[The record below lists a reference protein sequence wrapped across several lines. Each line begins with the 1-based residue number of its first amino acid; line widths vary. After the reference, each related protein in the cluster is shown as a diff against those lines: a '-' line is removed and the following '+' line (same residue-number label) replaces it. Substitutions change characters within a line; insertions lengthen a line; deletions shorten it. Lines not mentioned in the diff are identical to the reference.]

1 MWPWIPWGWVFFGSY
16 HSRSRLNLVWCGLE
30 MPFISLSRRK
40 MNQLHKTLPLVP
52 GTHRS
57 NKPKSFCQETILTR
71 SPKFLTM
78 DLLWL
83 LIVIFF
89 YHMAD
94 LFLFWV
100 IFFSIKDSNGHWSK
114 TNYPH
119 HLCPQTPVILSL
131 RTVMGNRNQ
140 AFDFFRSRKVALL
153 LPVPSTQR
161 IA

>member
-1 MWPWIPWGWVFFGSY
+1 VVGQLFFHSSALSNGFTPPLAFIPMEVSGVGRQIPPTSSLLSSHVTVDPLRVSFFGSY

-100 IFFSIKDSNGHWSK
+100 IFFSIKDSNGH
-114 TNYPH
+114 
-119 HLCPQTPVILSL
+119 
-131 RTVMGNRNQ
+131 
-140 AFDFFRSRKVALL
+140 
-153 LPVPSTQR
+153 
-161 IA
+161 